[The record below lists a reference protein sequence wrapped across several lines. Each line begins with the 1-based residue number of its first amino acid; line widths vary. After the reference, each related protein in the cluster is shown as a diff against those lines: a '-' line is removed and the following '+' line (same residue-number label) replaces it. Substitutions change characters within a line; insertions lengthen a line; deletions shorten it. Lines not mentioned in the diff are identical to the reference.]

1 MRCGWCFAHSRPTA
15 CDGTIRRPD
24 LLFFLAE
31 ETDSIVQSA
40 RPQVMTIATIE
51 LQPWL
56 EAIVLSLFS
65 GAGFAEQNP
74 SFLRRRSE
82 GIEEFN

>member
-1 MRCGWCFAHSRPTA
+1 MIPVGPTT
-15 CDGTIRRPD
+15 TIRRPD

-56 EAIVLSLFS
+56 EAIVLSLS
-65 GAGFAEQNP
+65 PDAGFAEQ
-74 SFLRRRSE
+74 SRIIGRRRSE
-82 GIEEFN
+82 RIKEFN

>member
-1 MRCGWCFAHSRPTA
+1 MIPVGPTT
-15 CDGTIRRPD
+15 TIRRPD

-65 GAGFAEQNP
+65 GAGFAEQSQ

-82 GIEEFN
+82 RIKEFN